1 MPLAPA
7 HWLIS
12 HSELSLGIPCHNPA
26 DWRSNSEHHVLF
38 CAFALWIGN
47 HKFSRKIW
55 HKWIS
60 RVVHECKGWGSYCQA
75 RLPRRIA
82 VPPRV
87 FGLKSEDGVP
97 PIRKNY
103 QHFPSKYGNTLEVT
117 LSPFLRKNRNSNCW
131 FHTAD
136 WILVKSLNPSVF
148 SFRED
153 FPGGTIK
160 CKFFYSSM

>member
-97 PIRKNY
+97 PIWKNY

-117 LSPFLRKNRNSNCW
+117 LSPFLRKKQKLKL
-131 FHTAD
+131 
-136 WILVKSLNPSVF
+136 LVPYSRLNPRKIIEPFCFQF
-148 SFRED
+148 SWG
-153 FPGGTIK
+153 FPRRD
-160 CKFFYSSM
+160 YQV